1 MSNKVDKRLDD
12 VIPGQTL
19 GIKVPKTKRH
29 PEGDV
34 NRAILKWKRIVKD
47 AGYIG
52 NSAKDL
58 QEHKKRSVRRR
69 EVHNKAVYLQKRYNE
84 NNF

>member
-1 MSNKVDKRLDD
+1 MSNKVDKRIDD
-12 VIPGQTL
+12 VIPGQVL

-34 NRAILKWKRIVKD
+34 NRAILKWKRVVKD
-47 AGYIG
+47 SGVLE
-52 NSAKDL
+52 NAKER
-58 QEHKKRSVRRR
+58 QEYKKQSVRRR
-69 EVHNKAVYLQKRYNE
+69 EILNKAVYLQKKYNE

>member
-1 MSNKVDKRLDD
+1 MSKIEKRIDD

-19 GIKVPKTKRH
+19 GIKVTKTKRH

-47 AGYIG
+47 AGILET
-52 NSAKDL
+52 AKDL
-58 QEHKKRSVRRR
+58 QEYKKRSVRRR

>member
-12 VIPGQTL
+12 VIPGQVL

-29 PEGDV
+29 PEGDI

-47 AGYIG
+47 SGLLETV
-52 NSAKDL
+52 KEL

-69 EVHNKAVYLQKRYNE
+69 EVLNKAVYLQKRYNE

>member
-1 MSNKVDKRLDD
+1 MNNKVDKRLDD
-12 VIPGQTL
+12 VIPGQSL
-19 GIKVPKTKRH
+19 GIKVTKTKRH

-47 AGYIG
+47 AGILET
-52 NSAKDL
+52 AKDL
-58 QEHKKRSVRRR
+58 QEYKKRSVRRR

>member
-1 MSNKVDKRLDD
+1 MSNKVDKRIDD

-19 GIKVPKTKRH
+19 GIKVTKTKRH

-47 AGYIG
+47 AGVLEIV
-52 NSAKDL
+52 KER
-58 QEHKKRSVRRR
+58 QEFKKKSVIKR
-69 EVHNKAVYLQKRYNE
+69 EKISKASYLQKRWDE

>member
-1 MSNKVDKRLDD
+1 MNKTDKRIDD
-12 VIPGQTL
+12 VIPGQAL
-19 GIKVPKTKRH
+19 GVKVPKTKRH

-47 AGYIG
+47 AGVLETV
-52 NSAKDL
+52 KER
-58 QEHKKRSVRRR
+58 QEFKKKSVIKR
-69 EVHNKAVYLQKRYNE
+69 EMINKAVYLQKRWNE